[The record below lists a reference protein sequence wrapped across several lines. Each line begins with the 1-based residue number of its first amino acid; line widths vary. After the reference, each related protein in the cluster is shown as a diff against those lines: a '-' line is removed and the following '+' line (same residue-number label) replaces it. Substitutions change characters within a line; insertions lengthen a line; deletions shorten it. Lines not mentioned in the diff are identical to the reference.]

1 MEDIRYNGKG
11 LDERIEG
18 SIKDE
23 RTPILH
29 IQAIH
34 RNNTILTLT
43 LCENCLEEL
52 EREIKKWINSHHT
65 SEIF

>member
-1 MEDIRYNGKG
+1 MIK
-11 LDERIEG
+11 ISEG
-18 SIKDE
+18 EKYFCCASCGIVKDE
-23 RTPILH
+23 ETMVLH

-52 EREIKKWINSHHT
+52 EREIKKWKNSHHT